1 MSPRAPQK
9 GPRALACYRC
19 WRGEPAMV
27 GTEFSLLGF
36 CALRA
41 VQKSPCF
48 CILGKN
54 SRFFAC
60 WESFVPLGACS
71 AGCVESFVPLGACS
85 AGCGESFVPLGA
97 CSAGC
102 GESFVPPGVCSAGC
116 GESFVLGWSF
126 SDAVGFT
133 VMTSLCSGCEKVR
146 PVRSDVNANAK
157 MFAQQGKNGLKIAV
171 HGVLGEC
178 CRVQGT
184 GVFFWVT
191 RR

>member
-1 MSPRAPQK
+1 
-9 GPRALACYRC
+9 
-19 WRGEPAMV
+19 MV

-41 VQKSPCF
+41 VQNSPCF

-71 AGCVESFVPLGACS
+71 AGC
-85 AGCGESFVPLGA
+85 
-97 CSAGC
+97 
-102 GESFVPPGVCSAGC
+102 
-116 GESFVLGWSF
+116 GESFVLGRSF

-157 MFAQQGKNGLKIAV
+157 KFAQQGKNGLIIAV

-178 CRVQGT
+178 FRENVACVPLLGELCRARGLMRLVPGELCR
-184 GVFFWVT
+184 GAGCASCWASVIAS
-191 RR
+191 RAPGCSSG

>member
-1 MSPRAPQK
+1 
-9 GPRALACYRC
+9 
-19 WRGEPAMV
+19 MV

-41 VQKSPCF
+41 VQNSPCF

-85 AGCGESFVPLGA
+85 AGCWESFVRGR
-97 CSAGC
+97 
-102 GESFVPPGVCSAGC
+102 
-116 GESFVLGWSF
+116 SF

-171 HGVLGEC
+171 HGVLGEIFREKRRLRASAGRTLSRGRMCLVLGEC

>member
-41 VQKSPCF
+41 VQNSPCF

-85 AGCGESFVPLGA
+85 AGCWESFVRGR
-97 CSAGC
+97 
-102 GESFVPPGVCSAGC
+102 
-116 GESFVLGWSF
+116 SF

-171 HGVLGEC
+171 HGVLGEIFREKRRLRASAGRTLSWGRMCLVLGEC

>member
-85 AGCGESFVPLGA
+85 AGCGESFVP
-97 CSAGC
+97 
-102 GESFVPPGVCSAGC
+102 PGVCSAGC

-133 VMTSLCSGCEKVR
+133 VMTSLCSGREKVR
-146 PVRSDVNANAK
+146 PAREK
-157 MFAQQGKNGLKIAV
+157 WPKNRGSWRAGRVLSRPG
-171 HGVLGEC
+171 HRGVLLGDQALRC
-178 CRVQGT
+178 FQADCDAGI
-184 GVFFWVT
+184 FFHVAAT
-191 RR
+191 RTCSSA

>member
-1 MSPRAPQK
+1 
-9 GPRALACYRC
+9 
-19 WRGEPAMV
+19 MV

-41 VQKSPCF
+41 VQNSPCF

-102 GESFVPPGVCSAGC
+102 GESFVPLGVCSAGCGESFVPLGVCSAGC

-133 VMTSLCSGCEKVR
+133 VMTSLCSG
-146 PVRSDVNANAK
+146 
-157 MFAQQGKNGLKIAV
+157 
-171 HGVLGEC
+171 
-178 CRVQGT
+178 
-184 GVFFWVT
+184 
-191 RR
+191 

>member
-1 MSPRAPQK
+1 
-9 GPRALACYRC
+9 
-19 WRGEPAMV
+19 MV

-85 AGCGESFVPLGA
+85 AGCVESFVPLGA
-97 CSAGC
+97 
-102 GESFVPPGVCSAGC
+102 CSAGC